1 VNDIYHPNG
10 GHESQLPRR
19 SAQLVSLSVLLFA
32 EAGALAAA
40 AVYLVVELLV
50 DVPSSYPAAIFV
62 LLLAILACVW
72 VGLIAVNALRG
83 ASWIRG
89 AAVVW
94 QVLQVSLGVGS
105 MQGIFAR
112 PDIGWLL
119 IIPALVVLVLLFT
132 RPVLQATMRRE

>member
-1 VNDIYHPNG
+1 MNDIYHPNG